1 MKLNTVIF
9 DMDGLLID
17 SEPCWEE
24 AGKIT
29 LKEYNLDL
37 SSDEYAS
44 TIGLRTKEWIDWWFR
59 KYKVDAA
66 HAPEA
71 ERTILENAIRIIDE
85 KGEPL
90 PGVQEVIELF
100 RRHDFKIGIAT
111 SSPIALVD
119 VVARKLNITHL
130 VQAVSSAENLVHGKP
145 HPEVYL
151 DCARALDSFPLQCIC
166 FEDSVN
172 GMIAAK
178 AARMT
183 CVVVPAAIHR
193 NYKQFNLADIQLES
207 LLEFDENLL
216 KELISRS
223 SVR

>member
-24 AGKIT
+24 AGKLT
-29 LKEYNLDL
+29 LSQYNLDL

-66 HAPEA
+66 HAPAA
-71 ERTILENAIRIIDE
+71 EKSILENAIRIIEE

-90 PGVQEVIELF
+90 PGVHEVIQLF
-100 RRHDFKIGIAT
+100 RKYDFKIGIAT

-119 VVARKLNITHL
+119 VVARKLGITDL
-130 VQAVSSAENLVHGKP
+130 IQAVSSAENLEHGKP

-151 DCARALDSFPLQCIC
+151 DCAKSLNSYPLQC
-166 FEDSVN
+166 
-172 GMIAAK
+172 
-178 AARMT
+178 
-183 CVVVPAAIHR
+183 
-193 NYKQFNLADIQLES
+193 
-207 LLEFDENLL
+207 
-216 KELISRS
+216 
-223 SVR
+223 

>member
-29 LKEYNLDL
+29 LSEYDLDL

-85 KGEPL
+85 KGQPL
-90 PGVQEVIELF
+90 PGVNEVIELF
-100 RRHDFKIGIAT
+100 RKHDFKIGIAT

-119 VVARKLNITHL
+119 VVAKKLGITEL
-130 VQAVSSAENLVHGKP
+130 IQAVSSAENLVHGKP

-151 DCARALDSFPLQCIC
+151 DCARALDSSPLQCIC

-178 AARMT
+178 AARMA
-183 CVVVPAAIHR
+183 CIVVPAAIHR
-193 NYKQFNLADIQLES
+193 NYKQFNLADVQLNS

-216 KELISRS
+216 ANIMR
-223 SVR
+223 R